1 VLWPARGWVRQPSLR
16 WVFASY
22 SSGLSA
28 PLLGARRGVL
38 TSSWYQTRWLVR
50 LANDQNEKTEF
61 ANTSGG
67 RMIAFS
73 ASSVTPAIEGGQFW
87 LLEGAAWSRAYR
99 AELTAFPGGAHD
111 DFVDATVQPLTY
123 LRANP
128 EPSIITYYRSR
139 RYRSDPNRAAAQPTA
154 SNQRCRASP
163 LQPRG
168 RVLRY
173 VQGESSRAAV
183 DSKWARAGM
192 HALRE
197 KTRNEFLDC
206 YI

>member
-1 VLWPARGWVRQPSLR
+1 M
-16 WVFASY
+16 
-22 SSGLSA
+22 
-28 PLLGARRGVL
+28 

-67 RMIAFS
+67 RMVAFS

-128 EPSIITYYRSR
+128 EPSIITYYKDLAGTARIQIEQLRNR
-139 RYRSDPNRAAAQPTA
+139 RPQISDAELR
-154 SNQRCRASP
+154 RCSH
-163 LQPRG
+163 
-168 RVLRY
+168 
-173 VQGESSRAAV
+173 E
-183 DSKWARAGM
+183 AGSCAM
-192 HALRE
+192 RKVNLLGQQSI
-197 KTRNEFLDC
+197 RNGLGQVCMPCAKKHEMNF
-206 YI
+206 